1 MKNQNDRRK
10 DDEKHEEIFELSA
23 SEKKALEELPR
34 ECVPSW
40 SLEERVVGAL
50 RERGF
55 LKPHRRRVVEFT
67 AWRIAAATAACVVL
81 LAIGFVLG
89 QWTGSGQPTSDDLI
103 LQERND
109 LSVAASLQ
117 HAGSA
122 YLLALER
129 LTTIPDSADGQQ
141 AVQGCEVA
149 LTTLCTAADQ
159 VTRLVPKNELAEQL
173 LHAIESNPTKQTA
186 VSRGDVTIDNNRVIE
201 F

>member
-1 MKNQNDRRK
+1 MKNHNSKRQ
-10 DDEKHEEIFELSA
+10 DDEKDQVAFELTA
-23 SEKKALEELPR
+23 SEKKAMEELPR
-34 ECVPSW
+34 DRVPSRW
-40 SLEERVVGAL
+40 LEDRVVRAL

-55 LKPHRRRVVEFT
+55 LKPYRRRVVELT
-67 AWRIAAATAACVVL
+67 AWRIAAAAAVCVVL

-89 QWTGSGQPTSDDLI
+89 QRTGSGQPASADLY

-109 LSVAASLQ
+109 LSVATSLQ
-117 HAGSA
+117 RAGSA

-141 AVQGCEVA
+141 DVQGCEVA

-173 LHAIESNPTKQTA
+173 LDAIESGPAKQE
-186 VSRGDVTIDNNRVIE
+186 VEGRGDVTIEYNRIIE